1 MGPLSQADGHDC
13 PWLVDEPVPGIAA
26 MVEDIGVGSEDP
38 VGQPVFPH
46 ELPDVFGRVEL
57 GRFGRQRHEA
67 DVVGDVELGREV
79 PTGLVEQQHRMGAG
93 LDRLRD
99 LCQMQRH
106 RGGVAARQ
114 HKTRRCAARWA
125 DRAKDIGRAGALIV
139 GCAGSRSPPRPS
151 SGNLVLLADPSLV
164 LEPNL
169 YRFANRLPLGD
180 LRQLGSEVF
189 LNSATAS
196 PS

>member
-1 MGPLSQADGHDC
+1 
-13 PWLVDEPVPGIAA
+13 
-26 MVEDIGVGSEDP
+26 MVEDVGVGSEDS

-57 GRFGRQRHEA
+57 GRFGRQGHEA
-67 DVVGDVELGREV
+67 DVVGDLELGREV
-79 PTGLVEQQHRMGAG
+79 PTGLVEQQHRMRAG

-99 LCQMQRH
+99 LCQMQGH
-106 RGGVAARQ
+106 GGGVTARQ
-114 HKTRRCAARWA
+114 HKTGRCAARWA

-151 SGNLVLLADPSLV
+151 ARNLVFLADPSLV
-164 LEPNL
+164 LEPDL
-169 YRFANRLPLGD
+169 YRFAGRFALGD
-180 LRQLGSEVF
+180 RRQVGSEVF
-189 LNSATAS
+189 LNPAMAS